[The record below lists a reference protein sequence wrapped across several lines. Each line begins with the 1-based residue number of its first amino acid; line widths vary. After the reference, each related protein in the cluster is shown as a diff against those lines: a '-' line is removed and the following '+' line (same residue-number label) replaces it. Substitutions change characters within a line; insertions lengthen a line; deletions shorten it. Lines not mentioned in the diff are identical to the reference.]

1 MHKIFL
7 EIFCFLYVKG
17 VLYTPFTYVLVY
29 ESLNQYYRFA
39 IAFLFT
45 SRK

>member
-7 EIFCFLYVKG
+7 EIFLLSVYKG